1 MTTPTLAA
9 ALVQFVA
16 FAQKVCSDYRQAH
29 FPMLGDVTLSVEE
42 GRRYAKIVRTD
53 NGRSVHCFVDLT
65 NGDILKA
72 AGWKAPAK
80 HARGSILDPATYA
93 AAVGP
98 YGAAYLK

>member
-1 MTTPTLAA
+1 MTTPTIAA

-16 FAQKVCSDYRQAH
+16 FAQSIIDDHMAKH
-29 FPMLGDVTLSVEE
+29 FPMLGRPVLSVDP
-42 GRRYAKIVRTD
+42 GRRYARIVRTD

-65 NGDILKA
+65 NGDILKSA
-72 AGWKAPAK
+72 SWKAPAK
-80 HARGSILDPATYA
+80 IARGNILDPATYG